1 MWYDYIMKYYS
12 AALKN
17 DIMKFASKLIRLGKI
32 ILREITQIQKDK
44 YCMYSLISE

>member
-17 DIMKFASKLIRLGKI
+17 DIMKFASKLIRLGKNHPKGDNPDPERQ
-32 ILREITQIQKDK
+32 ILYVFTYK
-44 YCMYSLISE
+44 